1 MKILRHLMLTI
12 CVALLMTGC
21 VRYDVGINFQDQTHG
36 QIVQHIQLGQRLTS
50 FGDDVLDEW
59 LSTINQ
65 RVRQLEGTTKQLSK
79 QELLVTIPFYNGA
92 DLEKKFNQFFNPVE
106 LKGTKVKQNKELELP
121 QFASTFKIKQN
132 NWLLA
137 LRNHIKLELDL
148 RSLALVS
155 TPENVLV
162 GSGNLLELQFA
173 LTTPWGAK
181 VVESA
186 PLSEIASQPGLT
198 TIQQE
203 GKQVVWKLQP
213 GEINQLEAIFW
224 VPSWI
229 GIGTGV
235 IILLVS
241 LGIYLKSLL
250 PQRQVKKQPIPT
262 ET

>member
-1 MKILRHLMLTI
+1 MKIIRNLILI
-12 CVALLMTGC
+12 CCVALLMTGC

-36 QIVQHIQLGQRLTS
+36 KIVQQIKLGQQLTS

-59 LSTINQ
+59 LNNINQ
-65 RVRQLEGTTKQLSK
+65 RVKQLDGTTKRISK

-92 DLEKKFNQFFNPVE
+92 DLEKKFNQFFNPVT
-106 LKGTKVKQNKELELP
+106 LKGKKSKKTSEVELP

-132 NWLLA
+132 NWLFA
-137 LRNHIKLELDL
+137 LRNHINLELDL

-173 LTTPWGAK
+173 LTTPWGAQ
-181 VVESA
+181 VIQ
-186 PLSEIASQPGLT
+186 PLSEPLLT
-198 TIQQE
+198 TVQQQ
-203 GKQVVWKLQP
+203 GKQVVWQLKP

-229 GIGTGV
+229 GVGTAA

-241 LGIYLKSLL
+241 LGFYLKSRL
-250 PQRQVKKQPIPT
+250 PQRPRQTQPVPT
-262 ET
+262 ES

>member
-1 MKILRHLMLTI
+1 MKMIRNLILI
-12 CVALLMTGC
+12 FAVALLMTGC

-36 QIVQHIQLGQRLTS
+36 QIVQQIQLGQRLSS
-50 FGDDVLDEW
+50 FGDDVLDDW
-59 LSTINQ
+59 LSNINQ
-65 RVRQLEGTTKQLSK
+65 RVKQLDGETKRLSQ

-92 DLEKKFNQFFNPVE
+92 DLEKKFNQFFNPID
-106 LKGTKVKQNKELELP
+106 LKGKKSKKNIAPELP

-132 NWLLA
+132 NWLLV
-137 LRNHIKLELDL
+137 LRNHINLELDL

-181 VVESA
+181 VIEPFPSPETV
-186 PLSEIASQPGLT
+186 
-198 TIQQE
+198 QQA
-203 GKQVVWKLQP
+203 GKKVVWKLKP

-224 VPSWI
+224 VPSWV

-235 IILLVS
+235 IILFVS
-241 LGIYLKSLL
+241 LGMYLKSRL
-250 PQRQVKKQPIPT
+250 PQRPAQKQPMPT

>member
-1 MKILRHLMLTI
+1 MKLIRNLILMV

-36 QIVQHIQLGQRLTS
+36 QIVQNIQLGQRLTS

-59 LSTINQ
+59 LSSINQ
-65 RVRQLEGTTKQLSK
+65 RVKQLEGTTKRISK

-92 DLEKKFNQFFNPVE
+92 DLEKKFNQFFNPIE
-106 LKGTKVKQNKELELP
+106 LKGKKSKKNSEPELP
-121 QFASTFKIKQN
+121 QFASTFKIEQN
-132 NWLLA
+132 NWFLA
-137 LRNHIKLELDL
+137 LRNHINLELDL

-162 GSGNLLELQFA
+162 NSGNLLELQFA

-181 VVESA
+181 IPEPV
-186 PLSEIASQPGLT
+186 PFSEIGSSSVLT
-198 TIQQE
+198 NVQQQ
-203 GKQVVWKLQP
+203 GKQIIWKLKP

-235 IILLVS
+235 IILLVG
-241 LGIYLKSLL
+241 LGSYLKSLL
-250 PQRQVKKQPIPT
+250 PQRRIKKQPMPT